1 MNREE
6 FLTFM
11 LNHIRSMS
19 KQKINSLLCNSE
31 KCYKYFRKNISS
43 NCNMIFYHYFSDKMV
58 DYKKNDF
65 LGF

>member
-19 KQKINSLLCNSE
+19 KQKINSLLCNSDR
-31 KCYKYFRKNISS
+31 CYKYFRKNISA
-43 NCNMIFYHYFSDKMV
+43 NCNNIFYHYFVDKMV
-58 DYKKNDF
+58 DYKKQDF
-65 LGF
+65 LHF